1 MCKQGIQIISSG
13 LIYDEI
19 SFEIKLNNE
28 RNSSNIYF
36 SGQSEIFKKFADEL
50 LTFPKNL
57 DSEIKFEYIEEGYFS
72 IFLRVFC
79 YNENGHSAIHIKIS
93 SSDWLQKK
101 EIEHSS
107 SEFYITTVPG
117 SINQLGELLKKWDP
131 LTEKEI
137 IWLAD

>member
-1 MCKQGIQIISSG
+1 MYKQGVQIISSG

-19 SFEIKLNNE
+19 NFDIKLNNN
-28 RNSSNIYF
+28 RNSSSIYF
-36 SGQSEIFKKFADEL
+36 SGQSDIFKKFADEL

-57 DSEIKFEYIEEGYFS
+57 DSEIKYKYSEEGYFS

-79 YNENGHSAIHIKIS
+79 YNENGHSAIHIKVS
-93 SSDWLQKK
+93 YFNRK

-107 SEFYITTVPG
+107 SDFYITTVPK

-131 LTEKEI
+131 LKEKEI
-137 IWLAD
+137 IWIAD